1 MSIVKTNTAYRGA
14 LDHFEPETSDPME
27 QRRLRGHL
35 EQIDYAAFAANQA
48 VLGQSPGALDLDAF
62 KRLAVAAAQ
71 ARAAWVTAALEL
83 AEVGG
88 SAGRAQIEA
97 VADRRMAFEEMRE
110 AYEALRRMVE
120 RGYLS
125 YRPGGATGA

>member
-14 LDHFEPETSDPME
+14 LDHFEPENSDPME

-48 VLGQSPGALDLDAF
+48 VLGQTPGSLDLASF
-62 KRLAVAAAQ
+62 QRLAVAAAQ
-71 ARAAWVTAALEL
+71 ARALWVTTALEL
-83 AEVGG
+83 AEAGG
-88 SAGRAQIEA
+88 AASREQIA
-97 VADRRMAFEEMRE
+97 ALADRRAAFEEMRE
-110 AYEALRRMVE
+110 AYEALRRIIE

-125 YRPGGATGA
+125 YRAVS

>member
-14 LDHFEPETSDPME
+14 LDHFEPENSDPME

-35 EQIDYAAFAANQA
+35 EQIDFTAFAANQA
-48 VLGQSPGALDLDAF
+48 VLGQAPGALDLDAF

-71 ARAAWVTAALEL
+71 ARAAWVIAALEL
-83 AEVGG
+83 AETNGV
-88 SAGRAQIEA
+88 AGRAQIEA

-125 YRPGGATGA
+125 YRPAGAA